1 MLGRF
6 AERTHFTDRS
16 LKCICCPE
24 QLCYFQDFRYAKNPG
39 SRSFRLPTA
48 IAMTLL
54 QFDLSVLTI
63 SILAGVLGSLLGL
76 GGGIIIIPVL
86 TLLFKIDIRYAIG
99 ASIVSV
105 IATSSGAAAAY
116 VRERMTNLRVA
127 MVLELATSTGALTG
141 AYLAGQL
148 AVRWLYVI
156 FGVVM
161 GYSALMMFRKRH
173 EAATDIPVNAPWADY
188 LRLHSSYYDEAAGRE
203 IVYRVARTRVGLGLM
218 YIAGVVSGLLG
229 IGSGAL
235 KVPAMDLAMRLPIK
249 VSTATSNF
257 MIGVTA
263 AASAGVY
270 FARGDIDPF
279 VAAPVATGVLI
290 GAVLGS
296 RLLGRLQ
303 STTIRIVFVVVLLWV
318 SGQMLLKGLR
328 G

>member
-1 MLGRF
+1 
-6 AERTHFTDRS
+6 
-16 LKCICCPE
+16 
-24 QLCYFQDFRYAKNPG
+24 
-39 SRSFRLPTA
+39 
-48 IAMTLL
+48 MTLL
-54 QFDLSVLTI
+54 LFDLSVLSI
-63 SILAGVLGSLLGL
+63 SAVAGVLGSLLGL

-86 TLLFKIDIRYAIG
+86 TLLFHIDIRYAIG

-127 MVLELATSTGALTG
+127 MVLELATSAGALTG
-141 AYLAGQL
+141 AYLAGLL
-148 AVRWLYVI
+148 AVRWLYII
-156 FGVVM
+156 FGIVM

-173 EAATDIPVNAPWADY
+173 QSAEDETIPAPWADY
-188 LRLHSSYYDEAAGRE
+188 LKLHSSYYDEGSGQE
-203 IVYRVARTRVGLGLM
+203 IIYRVARTRVGLGLM
-218 YIAGVVSGLLG
+218 YVAGVVSGLLG

-279 VAAPVATGVLI
+279 VAAPVAAGVLL

-296 RLLGRLQ
+296 RLLGRVQ
-303 STTIRIVFVVVLLWV
+303 SATIRVVFVIVLLWV
-318 SGQMLLKGLR
+318 SGQMLLKGIR